1 MGAASGR
8 PSLIGLTGGVAAGKS
23 ETLRILGELGA
34 ETLSTDAV
42 VHELLGSDELAGLL
56 TERWGDRV
64 RGEDGGLDR
73 GRIAGIVFEEPE
85 ELAWLESVLHPRV
98 GRRVLEWRA
107 GLDTGL
113 EVAVVEVPL
122 LFEGSMADAFDS
134 TIAVIADDGVRAE
147 RARGRGTGQLEGRD
161 SRQLS
166 QDEKAQRATHV
177 VVNDGGVDDLERH
190 LRELW
195 PQLTAAPTDYP
206 APF

>member
-23 ETLRILGELGA
+23 ETLRILAELGA

-64 RGEDGGLDR
+64 RGEDGRLDR

-85 ELAWLESVLHPRV
+85 ELGWLESVLHPRV

-107 GLDTGL
+107 ALDPGL

-122 LFEGSMADAFDS
+122 LFEGSMADAFDA
-134 TIAVIADDGVRAE
+134 TIAVIADDGVRTE
-147 RARGRGTGQLEGRD
+147 RARDRGTGQLEGRD

-195 PQLTAAPTDYP
+195 PQLTAAAP
-206 APF
+206 AD